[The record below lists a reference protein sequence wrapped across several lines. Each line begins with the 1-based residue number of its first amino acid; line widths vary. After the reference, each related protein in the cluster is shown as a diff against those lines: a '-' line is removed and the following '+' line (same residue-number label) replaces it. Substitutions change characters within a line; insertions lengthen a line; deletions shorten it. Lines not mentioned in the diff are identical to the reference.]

1 MAFFGTSRRVARRT
15 ARRTSRRWGAWNA
28 MGSQAEEPE
37 PQPQYVTQPPP
48 PPQQEDPITTLKM
61 RLAKGEI
68 TPEQYNQSVKLLQG

>member
-1 MAFFGTSRRVARRT
+1 
-15 ARRTSRRWGAWNA
+15 

-37 PQPQYVTQPPP
+37 PQPQYVTQPSPP

>member
-15 ARRTSRRWGAWNA
+15 ARRTSRRWGA

-37 PQPQYVTQPPP
+37 PQPQYAAQPP
-48 PPQQEDPITTLKM
+48 QGEDPITTLKM

-68 TPEQYNQSVKLLQG
+68 TPEQYDQSIKLLQG

>member
-1 MAFFGTSRRVARRT
+1 
-15 ARRTSRRWGAWNA
+15 

-37 PQPQYVTQPPP
+37 PQPQYVTQPP